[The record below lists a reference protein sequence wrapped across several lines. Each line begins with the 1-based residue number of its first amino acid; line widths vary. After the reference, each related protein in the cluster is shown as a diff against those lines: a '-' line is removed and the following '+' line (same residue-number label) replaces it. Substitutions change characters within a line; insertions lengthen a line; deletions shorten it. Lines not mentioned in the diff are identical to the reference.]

1 MWRKKKKKP
10 KRPAVILRI
19 ARRYGWNPGR
29 VVSEILEWIEVIVV
43 AGAMAVLIMTFITV
57 RMHVPTDSMYPTING
72 DRSLWVADSFFV
84 DRITYYFRN
93 PKPGDIVVFRHELYV
108 QVKSVEPGS
117 PAAEAGIEA
126 GQYIAT
132 ENRPAYFDN
141 LALFTEIA
149 INAKIAELP
158 EGSDVRLRT
167 ANGQTFS
174 LGQKTASQASL
185 EDFGLRLK
193 VKKQMYVKRL
203 IAIGG
208 QTIQIRGGNLYVD
221 GEELDGERFDNY
233 YYSDNNSY
241 QYGVEPTLVPEG
253 HYFMLGDNSGNS
265 ADSRYWGFV
274 PQKDIVGV
282 PYLRVWPLNR
292 FGIM

>member
-1 MWRKKKKKP
+1 M
-10 KRPAVILRI
+10 
-19 ARRYGWNPGR
+19 
-29 VVSEILEWIEVIVV
+29 
-43 AGAMAVLIMTFITV
+43 
-57 RMHVPTDSMYPTING
+57 
-72 DRSLWVADSFFV
+72 
-84 DRITYYFRN
+84 
-93 PKPGDIVVFRHELYV
+93 
-108 QVKSVEPGS
+108 KSVEPGS

-221 GEELDGERFDNY
+221 GEELEGERFDNY